1 MEVGEGERQYQKC
14 EKSVKNI
21 GRSLVSDTKASN
33 KQLTENKGEVNKSN
47 QNKGKE
53 MEDCWKLGSGISR

>member
-1 MEVGEGERQYQKC
+1 M
-14 EKSVKNI
+14 KNI